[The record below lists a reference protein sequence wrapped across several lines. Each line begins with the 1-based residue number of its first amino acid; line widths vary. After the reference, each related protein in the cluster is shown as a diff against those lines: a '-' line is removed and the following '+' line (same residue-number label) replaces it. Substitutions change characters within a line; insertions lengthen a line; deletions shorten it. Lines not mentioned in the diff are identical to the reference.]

1 METVMKITYT
11 GHAGLLIETHDVN
24 ILCDPW
30 HSDNPAFFKT
40 WSVYPDNKNLDWDNI
55 ISKTDVLFI
64 SHIHEDNFDKKF
76 KKIIF
81 KKQRSK
87 SIDSKFSL

>member
-1 METVMKITYT
+1 MKITFT
-11 GHAGLLIETHDVN
+11 GHAGLLIETNDVN

-40 WSVYPDNKNLDWDNI
+40 WSVYPDNRNLDWDKI
-55 ISKTDVLFI
+55 ISKTDILFVSHFKVL
-64 SHIHEDNFDKKF
+64 